1 MLNYHTTLDNKETT
15 KDCKVVQIMLSGY
28 RRPSLRTI
36 ESFCPWGVK
45 QKVIIHMD
53 YYRPVTRYAFMTES
67 YRKALMEEL
76 KGILT
81 VNPDKID
88 VLGVVMHTDTI
99 FSAAFLK
106 DFNALRQT
114 RVMLSLAD
122 FEFLCSKY
130 LTSKMYMESSKLSE
144 IMFLQN
150 CTSGADDLLVSLET
164 VAVEKFVKDLEET
177 LDGQEPYGRKV
188 FLENTVKNLRGKSYV
203 GTFEQFKKLANM
215 SPHVGICLDTEHAYA
230 SGWWH
235 SIRDMEVACV
245 DLVHL
250 NTIPK
255 DIEPGSYKDR
265 HSITTL
271 TESKFE
277 AADYL
282 NMVKVLDENVIPYVR
297 EVHEDTII
305 RECQQLQ
312 YH

>member
-1 MLNYHTTLDNKETT
+1 MLNYHTTLDNKELT
-15 KDCKVVQIMLSGY
+15 KECKVVQIMLSGY
-28 RRPSLRTI
+28 RRPSSRTI
-36 ESFCPWGVK
+36 ESFCPWGIK
-45 QKVIIHMD
+45 QKVVIHMD
-53 YYRPVTRYAFMTES
+53 YYRPVSRYAFMTEA

-99 FSAAFLK
+99 FSSAFLK
-106 DFNALRQT
+106 DCNILIQT
-114 RVMLSLAD
+114 RCVLRLAD
-122 FEFLCSKY
+122 FEFLCAKH
-130 LTSKMYMESSKLSE
+130 LTSKMYMESNKLAE
-144 IMFLQN
+144 LMFLQ
-150 CTSGADDLLVSLET
+150 SRSSDADELLVALET
-164 VAVEKFVKDLEET
+164 AAVGKFVKDLEEA
-177 LDGQEPYGRKV
+177 LGQQETYGRKI

-203 GTFEQFKKLANM
+203 GTLSQFEKLAGL
-215 SPHVGICLDTEHAYA
+215 SRYVGICLDTEHAYA
-230 SGWWH
+230 SGWWNAVKDIDV
-235 SIRDMEVACV
+235 SKA

-255 DIEPGSYKDR
+255 DIEAGSYKDR
-265 HSITTL
+265 HSVTTL

-282 NMVKVLDENVIPYVR
+282 NLLRVLEGNAIPYVR